1 MADPRLNLAAVDLG
15 AESGRVMLAQFD
27 GRMLSLKE
35 AHRFPNTPV
44 RVGGRVGNLG
54 GETLHWDILR
64 LFGDIKQGLR
74 AAGQQANAA
83 LAGVGVDTWAIDFG
97 LLDAEDQL
105 IGNPV
110 HYRDAR
116 TDGMMEAAFAR
127 VPREEIFKR
136 TGIQFMQIN
145 TLYQLVALAQ
155 RAAPAL
161 DIARTF
167 LTIPDL
173 INFWLCGRKA
183 NEYTNA
189 TSTQALDARSK
200 DWARDMLEKLGI
212 PTAMFAE
219 VVPPATQLGVLRP
232 GLAEELGLGAIPV
245 LAPATHDTGSAVAAV
260 PTTSRDAIY
269 LSSGTW
275 SLMGIETL
283 EPVIDARTLALN
295 FTNEGGIGGTYR
307 VLKNIMGLWLLQECR
322 RAWLDAGHEYGY
334 AQLESMARA
343 ADIDTIVLPSDPRF
357 LAPNSPAVGDM
368 PSRILAFCRETD
380 QTPPSN
386 DGEITRC
393 VLNSLALEYRW
404 VAERLAEIS
413 GLALPVIHI
422 IGGGSQ
428 NTLLN
433 QLTADAT
440 GRTVVAG
447 PVEATAIGNIIA
459 QLLALGQIGSLQ
471 DGRELVSRAFDVQRI
486 EPHRDDRWDAAYE
499 RYLKLRER
507 LA

>member
-1 MADPRLNLAAVDLG
+1 MADKRLNLAAVDLG

-27 GRMLSLKE
+27 GHSLSLHE
-35 AHRFPNTPV
+35 ANRFPNTPV
-44 RVGGRVGNLG
+44 RVGD
-54 GETLHWDILR
+54 TLHWDILR
-64 LFGDIKQGLR
+64 LFGDIKQGIR
-74 AAGQQANAA
+74 AAGQQVDGA

-116 TDGMMEAAFAR
+116 TNGMMEAAFAR

-155 RAAPAL
+155 RGAPAL
-161 DIARTF
+161 DTARTF
-167 LTIPDL
+167 LTVPDL

-189 TSTQALDARSK
+189 TTTQALDARSK
-200 DWARDMLEKLGI
+200 DWARGMLATLGI
-212 PTAMFAE
+212 PTGMFAE
-219 VVPPATQLGVLRP
+219 VVQPATQLGVLGD
-232 GLAEELGLGAIPV
+232 GLAEELGLARIPV
-245 LAPATHDTGSAVAAV
+245 LVPATHDTGSAVAAV

-269 LSSGTW
+269 ISSGTW
-275 SLMGIETL
+275 SLMGIETS
-283 EPVIDARTLALN
+283 EAIIDERTQALN

-307 VLKNIMGLWLLQECR
+307 LLKNIMGLWLLQECR
-322 RAWLDAGHEYGY
+322 RAWADQGREYSY
-334 AQLESMARA
+334 AQLEVMARA
-343 ADIDTIVLPSDPRF
+343 TETDRGAKLDTIVLPSDPRF
-357 LAPNSPAVGDM
+357 LAPNSPSVGDM
-368 PSRILAFCRETD
+368 PARIVAFCRETN
-380 QTPPSN
+380 QPLPSS
-386 DGEITRC
+386 DAEVARC

-404 VAERLAEIS
+404 VAERLAELS

-428 NTLLN
+428 NALLN

-440 GRTVVAG
+440 GRTVIAG
-447 PVEATAIGNIIA
+447 PVEATAIGNVLA
-459 QLLALGQIGSLQ
+459 QLLALGEISSLNE
-471 DGRELVSRAFDVQRI
+471 GREMVGRAFNVQRI
-486 EPHRDDRWDAAYE
+486 EPNRSGRWDEAYG
-499 RYLKLRER
+499 RYLALR
-507 LA
+507 AQQV